1 MDSCIG
7 NSPDSPETRNLL
19 SAIVASINSL
29 RYFTCLPGGKTFGV
43 KKIGQA
49 LHVLRPRYGSSL
61 KEPDRNCHCGCVG
74 YGEKTQGH
82 DCTNDGNSKPLHCS
96 CPSSLTNESRSCLIR
111 EFMIKERLKGNTPLA
126 AACVIRKNFR
136 NLRMCKFHCFFI
148 KMFPNTK
155 IRKKGLT
162 HFFKT
167 VPDFPQPR
175 P

>member
-49 LHVLRPRYGSSL
+49 LHVLLPRYGTSL
-61 KEPDRNCHCGCVG
+61 KEPDRNCHCGCVE
-74 YGEKTQGH
+74 YGVKTQGH

-111 EFMIKERLKGNTPLA
+111 EFMIKERLKGTPPRCCL
-126 AACVIRKNFR
+126 CNSKEFP
-136 NLRMCKFHCFFI
+136 KFANVQVPLFLYLI
-148 KMFPNTK
+148 VSKYK
-155 IRKKGLT
+155 DKKKGLT